1 MLTRM
6 ADSPNSNPPATAP
19 AEESG
24 VLAALPRTRPQ
35 RASARRAAARA
46 ARPSGAT
53 AATRAPDA
61 PDAAHSAH
69 AAEPIKASTARRT
82 GGRRKAAAKPA
93 ATPASRPASRRRA
106 PSVCTPANER
116 APRQGFE
123 AEPEAGNPAVA
134 VVGRRY
140 RQKSLLTLRRVKHS
154 EGGRRCLFNIAHFEP
169 AQQRTH
175 CITFVAIRSML
186 FSDSERLHLQRE
198 IFTMICTV
206 RCKSL
211 CPQANHCTSP

>member
-1 MLTRM
+1 M

-123 AEPEAGNPAVA
+123 AEPDSLRGPVQPPGGTELIASAAELAGELA
-134 VVGRRY
+134 
-140 RQKSLLTLRRVKHS
+140 KSGVTTGARLVKDLLS
-154 EGGRRCLFNIAHFEP
+154 
-169 AQQRTH
+169 
-175 CITFVAIRSML
+175 
-186 FSDSERLHLQRE
+186 RL
-198 IFTMICTV
+198 
-206 RCKSL
+206 
-211 CPQANHCTSP
+211 PG

>member
-53 AATRAPDA
+53 AATRAANA

-69 AAEPIKASTARRT
+69 AAEPIKASTARRP

-93 ATPASRPASRRRA
+93 ATPANRPASRRRA
-106 PSVCTPANER
+106 PSVRTPASER
-116 APRQGFE
+116 VPRQGFE
-123 AEPEAGNPAVA
+123 AEPDSLRGPVQPPGGTELIASAAELAGELAKSGVTTGA
-134 VVGRRY
+134 RVLKDFLGR
-140 RQKSLLTLRRVKHS
+140 LP
-154 EGGRRCLFNIAHFEP
+154 G
-169 AQQRTH
+169 
-175 CITFVAIRSML
+175 
-186 FSDSERLHLQRE
+186 
-198 IFTMICTV
+198 
-206 RCKSL
+206 
-211 CPQANHCTSP
+211 

>member
-53 AATRAPDA
+53 AATRAGDAPDAANA

-69 AAEPIKASTARRT
+69 AAEPIKASTARRP

-93 ATPASRPASRRRA
+93 ATPANQPASRRRA
-106 PSVCTPANER
+106 PSVRTPASER
-116 APRQGFE
+116 VPRQGFE
-123 AEPEAGNPAVA
+123 AEPDSLRGPVQPPGGTELIASAAELAGELAKSGVTTGA
-134 VVGRRY
+134 RVLKDFLGR
-140 RQKSLLTLRRVKHS
+140 LP
-154 EGGRRCLFNIAHFEP
+154 G
-169 AQQRTH
+169 
-175 CITFVAIRSML
+175 
-186 FSDSERLHLQRE
+186 
-198 IFTMICTV
+198 
-206 RCKSL
+206 
-211 CPQANHCTSP
+211 